1 MASIMRWDLFEDL
14 ARFSGFFFDPFFQ
27 DFSEGM
33 ERGEALE
40 GGCCAPP
47 AVESYR
53 HDGSYVV
60 KVDLPG
66 VSPKDVHLTYEDGYL
81 TIEGERKRH
90 QEIGES
96 SMLREEVCY
105 GAFRRSLYIPEG
117 IKGDRIKAR
126 YHEGVLEVT
135 APLDEK
141 FLPKKIEV
149 EEVKS

>member
-1 MASIMRWDLFEDL
+1 MASIIRWSPVEDL
-14 ARFSGFFFDPFFQ
+14 ARFSSFFLDPFFR
-27 DFSEGM
+27 DFSEGL

-40 GGCCAPP
+40 SEYCTPP

-53 HDGSYVV
+53 HNGSYVV

-81 TIEGERKRH
+81 TIEGERKRDH
-90 QEIGES
+90 EVEES
-96 SMLREEVCY
+96 SRLRDEVCY

-117 IKGDRIKAR
+117 IKGDMIKAR

>member
-1 MASIMRWDLFEDL
+1 MASIMRWSPIEDL
-14 ARFSGFFFDPFFQ
+14 ARFSGFFFDPFFR
-27 DFSEGM
+27 DFSEVM

-40 GGCCAPP
+40 EGYCTPP

-90 QEIGES
+90 QEIDES
-96 SMLREEVCY
+96 SMLQDEVCY
-105 GAFRRSLYIPEG
+105 GSFRRSLYIPER
-117 IKGDRIKAR
+117 IKGDMIKAR